1 MVRKSLWPSIVAF
14 VVGIALLLIAV
25 GFGGGAEKQAGKP
38 ISILRINS
46 NTDTDYTDPALA
58 YYQISWQFEYATCL
72 KLLNYPDKAG
82 SAGLVLVPEAARSL
96 PVVSNN
102 GKTYTFTIRTGFKFS
117 PPSNEV
123 VTAETFRHVIERDLN
138 PKTQSAS
145 ASFMGDIQG
154 TDAYVKGKAKHIS
167 GIKVSGSKLTITL
180 DKIAPDFLSRIAMPF
195 FCAVPKTTPINPKG
209 ERTVPSAGPY
219 YIASYTPKRRIVLK
233 KNPNYHGSRPRNVDE
248 IDYKVGVN
256 QDQSVLEIKQGKA
269 DYVADGV
276 APGQIASLIAQ
287 YGPDSPAAKQGKQQY
302 FINPLLGFQ
311 YIVINTTR
319 PNFRNVKVRQAI
331 AYAIDR
337 PALIRQGGPRTAIP
351 ADQYLPP
358 RMPGYKDVHIYP
370 LNGPDVN
377 TAKRLMRESGVKTP
391 IKAILYTCNASPC
404 PERAQVLQQNL
415 KPIGINIQI
424 KQFERAVQF
433 EKEGTRGEPFDLAD
447 EGWLADYADPYD
459 FINILLNGENI
470 QATGNVDFSYF
481 NNPVYNK
488 RMDAASRLSGDARAS
503 TYAQLDADIA
513 RNQAPLVA
521 WGYILN
527 PDFFSPRI
535 GCQIWSAYTMDLSAL
550 CLR

>member
-1 MVRKSLWPSIVAF
+1 MVRKTLWSAAFAAGVALF
-14 VVGIALLLIAV
+14 VASGV
-25 GFGGGAEKQAGKP
+25 GFGGTEQRAGKP
-38 ISILRINS
+38 ISILKINLH
-46 NTDTDYTDPALA
+46 TDTDYTDPALG

-82 SAGLVLVPEAARSL
+82 SAGLVLTPEAARSL

-102 GKTYTFTIRTGFKFS
+102 GKTYTFTVRSGFKFS
-117 PPSNEV
+117 PPSNEMV
-123 VTAETFRHVIERDLN
+123 NAETFRHVIERDLN
-138 PKTQSAS
+138 SKTQSAS
-145 ASFMGDIQG
+145 TSFMGDIRG
-154 TDAYVKGKAKHIS
+154 APAYMKGKAKHIT
-167 GIKVSGSKLTITL
+167 GLKVIGNKLAITL
-180 DKIAPDFLSRIAMPF
+180 DKVAPDFLSRIAMPF
-195 FCAVPKTTPINPKG
+195 FCAVPRSTPINPKG
-209 ERTVPSAGPY
+209 ERAVPSAGPY

-233 KNPNYHGSRPRNVDE
+233 KNPNYHGNRPRNVGE
-248 IDYKVGVN
+248 IDFTVGVDP
-256 QDQSVLEIKQGKA
+256 DQSVLEIKQGKA

-276 APGQIASLIAQ
+276 APGQVASLLAQ
-287 YGPDSPAAKQGKQQY
+287 YGPDSSAAKQGKQQY
-302 FINPLLGFQ
+302 FVNPMLGFQ
-311 YIVINTTR
+311 YLALNTTR
-319 PNFRNVKVRQAI
+319 PNFRNVKVRKAI

-337 PALIRQGGPRTAIP
+337 PALIRQGGPRTGIP

-391 IKAILYTCNASPC
+391 IKAVLYTCNTAPC

-415 KPIGINIQI
+415 KAIGINIQI

-433 EKEGTRGEPFDLAD
+433 EKEGTKGEPFDIAD
-447 EGWLADYADPYD
+447 EGWLADYADPFD
-459 FINILLNGENI
+459 FINVLLNGENI
-470 QATGNVDFSYF
+470 QSTGNVNFAYF
-481 NNPVYNK
+481 DNPTYNQ

-503 TYAQLDADIA
+503 AYAQLDADIA

-521 WGYILN
+521 WSYILN

-535 GCQIWSAYTMDLSAL
+535 GCQTWTAYTMDLTTL

>member
-1 MVRKSLWPSIVAF
+1 MVRKSLWSSVLFVAG
-14 VVGIALLLIAV
+14 VVLLSSAV
-25 GFGGGAEKQAGKP
+25 GFGRSAEKQAVKP

-82 SAGLVLVPEAARSL
+82 SAGLVLTPEAAASM

-102 GKTYTFTIRTGFKFS
+102 GKAYTFTVRTGFKFS
-117 PPSNEV
+117 PPSNEM
-123 VTAETFRHVIERDLN
+123 VTAETFRHVIERDLH

-145 ASFMGDIQG
+145 TSFMGDIQG
-154 TDAYVKGKAKHIS
+154 AEAYMKGKAKHIS
-167 GIKVSGSKLTITL
+167 GIKVVGRKLTITL
-180 DKIAPDFLSRIAMPF
+180 DKVAPDFLSRIAMPF
-195 FCAVPKTTPINPKG
+195 FCAVPRSTPINSKG

-219 YIASYTPKRRIVLK
+219 YIAAYTPKRRIVLK
-233 KNPNYHGSRPRNVDE
+233 KNPNYHGGRPRNVGE
-248 IDYKVGVN
+248 IDYTVGVN
-256 QDQSVLEIKQGKA
+256 QDQSVLEIKQGNA

-276 APGQIASLIAQ
+276 APGQIASLLVQ

-302 FINPLLGFQ
+302 FVNPMLGFQ
-311 YIVINTTR
+311 YLALNTTR
-319 PNFRNVKVRQAI
+319 PHFGNVKVRQAI

-337 PALIRQGGPRTAIP
+337 PTLIRQGGPRTGIP

-358 RMPGYKDVHIYP
+358 RMPGYNDVHIYP

-391 IKAILYTCNASPC
+391 IKAVLYTCNASPC

-415 KPIGINIQI
+415 KPLGINIQI

-433 EKEGTRGEPFDLAD
+433 EKEGTRGEPFDLGD

-481 NNPVYNK
+481 NNPAYNK
-488 RMDAASRLSGDARAS
+488 RMDAAARLTGDARAS
-503 TYAQLDADIA
+503 AYAKLDADIA
-513 RNQAPLVA
+513 RNQAPIVA
-521 WGYILN
+521 WSYILN

-535 GCQIWSAYTMDLSAL
+535 GCQIWSAYTMDLTAL

>member
-1 MVRKSLWPSIVAF
+1 MVRKTFWSAAF
-14 VVGIALLLIAV
+14 AAGVGLFIAAGV
-25 GFGGGAEKQAGKP
+25 GFGGTEQRAGKP
-38 ISILRINS
+38 ISILKINLH
-46 NTDTDYTDPALA
+46 TDTDYTDPALG

-72 KLLNYPDKAG
+72 KLLNYPDMAG
-82 SAGLVLVPEAARSL
+82 SAGLVLHPEAATAM
-96 PVVSNN
+96 PVVSNS
-102 GKTYTFTIRTGFKFS
+102 GKTYTFTVRSGFKFS
-117 PPSNEV
+117 PPSTET

-138 PKTQSAS
+138 SKTQSAS
-145 ASFMGDIQG
+145 TSFMGDIQG
-154 TDAYVKGKAKHIS
+154 AKAYMKGKAKHIS
-167 GIKVSGSKLTITL
+167 GIKVTGNKLAITL

-195 FCAVPKTTPINPKG
+195 FCAVPKSTPINPKG
-209 ERTVPSAGPY
+209 ERAVPSAGPY

-233 KNPNYHGSRPRNVDE
+233 KNPNYHGSRPRNVGE
-248 IDYKVGVN
+248 IDYTVGVD

-276 APGQIASLIAQ
+276 APGQIASLLSQ
-287 YGPDSPAAKQGKQQY
+287 YGPGTPAAKQGKQQY
-302 FINPLLGFQ
+302 FVNPMLGFQ
-311 YIVINTTR
+311 YLALNTTR
-319 PNFRNVKVRQAI
+319 PNFRNVKVRKAI

-337 PALIRQGGPRTAIP
+337 PALIRQGGPRTGIP

-391 IKAILYTCNASPC
+391 IKAVLYTCNTAPC

-415 KPIGINIQI
+415 KAIGINIQI

-433 EKEGTRGEPFDLAD
+433 EKEGTRGEPFDIAD

-470 QATGNVDFSYF
+470 QATGNVNFSYF
-481 NNPVYNK
+481 NNPAYNK
-488 RMDAASRLSGDARAS
+488 RMDAASRLTGDARAS
-503 TYAQLDADIA
+503 TYAQLDADLA
-513 RNQAPLVA
+513 RNQSPLVA